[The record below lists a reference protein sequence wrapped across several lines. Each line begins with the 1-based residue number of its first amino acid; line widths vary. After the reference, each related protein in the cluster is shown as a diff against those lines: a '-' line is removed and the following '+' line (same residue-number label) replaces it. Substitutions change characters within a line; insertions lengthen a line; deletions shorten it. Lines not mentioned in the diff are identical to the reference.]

1 MLKQIS
7 FIMFFSCAVFAQGGA
22 TNLLLMDDDAGYSVE
37 AQQYFDRLTTLPE
50 SDTLDAIATFIDGLN
65 SDGVWS
71 KIDECWLFA
80 NKTKANAYI
89 GMKGLK
95 DCSESGTIT
104 FSVYNHIVGNGSNGY
119 LNTNFKPDGDGVNYT
134 LNSGSFGVYSRN
146 NVLEESVDIGGRTTT
161 DGGDQIWGATR
172 FTNDIFYAES
182 NSQTLVLISNNDSRG
197 LLSVSRTAADLTT
210 LYSNGTSFTTSSAV
224 SVAVFDGDI
233 FICALNEGGSPAN
246 YSTRQY
252 AFAFIGG
259 GLTGTDIGNL
269 FTRIETLLD
278 FLGAGVE

>member
-1 MLKQIS
+1 MKIIL
-7 FIMFFSCAVFAQGGA
+7 FIFLFIQTLFAQPH
-22 TNLLLMDDDAGYSVE
+22 LLTLLGDDAGYSAE
-37 AQQYFDRLTTLPE
+37 SQQYFDRLTDLPA
-50 SDTLDAIATFIDGLN
+50 SDTLDAIATFIDGAN

-80 NKTKANAYI
+80 NKTKTNAYV

-119 LNTNFKPDGDGVNYT
+119 LNTNFDPDVDGVNYT

-146 NVLEESVDIGGRTTT
+146 NVLEASIDIGGRTTT
-161 DGGDQIWGATR
+161 DGGDQTWGAIR
-172 FTNDIFYAES
+172 FTGDNFYAES
-182 NSQTLVLISNNDSRG
+182 NSDFLVQISNNDSRG
-197 LLSVSRTAADLTT
+197 LFTISRTASDLTT
-210 LYSNGTSFTTSSAV
+210 LYSNGTSFIT
-224 SVAVFDGDI
+224 SVAASVDVFNGDI
-233 FICALNEGGSPAN
+233 YICALNEGGSPAN

-259 GLTGTDIGNL
+259 GLTETDVGNL
-269 FTRIETLLD
+269 FNRLETLLD